1 VVHHRLDWQTYSLV
15 AANDQLLHL
24 HDERLSVVISTRGN
38 VPAIVYWGSF
48 LGENPLHQNLF
59 MRAVLGGGVD
69 LDPPLGIIAQHHD
82 GWLGNPGVEGC
93 FPDGSGSFPHF
104 IISSST
110 NTTTSANF
118 TLRDADLELEL
129 QISVEIHTS
138 GVLSIT
144 GALSNRGSLPYLL
157 HSLRFAL
164 PVPPRAQELLTI
176 GGRWGMEFGE
186 QRTPWVQSTQSVSNN
201 RGRTSHEKWPVV
213 FAGTT
218 QFGEQHGEVWG
229 CHVGWSG
236 NFEITLDGVTE
247 HHKHMLVGEKL
258 NAGELVIHPNDTY
271 SAPTVYAVYSSHGL
285 SFASQ
290 QFHQFVRSGLRHENT
305 PRPVTLNTWEA
316 VYFDHNFETLTKL
329 ADVAAYVG
337 VERFVLDDGWFSGRR
352 NDTAG
357 LGDWIVD
364 SSVWPNGLTPL
375 INHVKSL
382 GMEFGIWCEPEMVN
396 PNSNLYRQH
405 PDWVLH
411 SGASTPITG
420 RNQLVL
426 DMSKNEV
433 RKYLFNC
440 ISQLLDAH
448 DISYVK
454 WDHNRDLVASPAH
467 AQTLGTYELLGQLKE
482 THPRVQFESCAS
494 GGGRVDFG
502 ILPYVDRFWTS
513 DSIDPLDR
521 TLIQR
526 GAQRLMPLE
535 VLGTHIGSP
544 INHIT
549 QRRHSL
555 AFRASTALFGW
566 LGIEWNLLDA
576 SIHERDRLA
585 SVIAQ
590 YKTLRPL
597 LHTGLMFRED
607 HPDSN
612 ILVHGVSAH
621 NQSQSLVSISRLTNG
636 PSSHIDPIRLHQ
648 FDNDAS
654 FIIRPLHLGTPAYA
668 PNRKLPQWLDDG
680 SITMSG
686 RQMREIGVICPPLL
700 PASSLL
706 LHIQKVDA

>member
-1 VVHHRLDWQTYSLV
+1 M

-48 LGENPLHQNLF
+48 LGEKPLHQNLF

-118 TLRDADLELEL
+118 TLRDAGLELEL

-157 HSLRFAL
+157 HSLRIAL

-186 QRTPWVQSTQSVSNN
+186 QRTPWMQSTQSVSNN

-258 NAGELVIHPNDTY
+258 NAGELVIQPNDTY

-482 THPRVQFESCAS
+482 THPWVQFESCAS

-502 ILPYVDRFWTS
+502 ILPFVDRFWTS

-526 GAQRLMPLE
+526 GAQRLMPPE

-585 SVIAQ
+585 SVIAK
-590 YKTLRPL
+590 YKALRPL

-621 NQSQSLVSISRLTNG
+621 NQSQSLVSISRL
-636 PSSHIDPIRLHQ
+636 
-648 FDNDAS
+648 
-654 FIIRPLHLGTPAYA
+654 
-668 PNRKLPQWLDDG
+668 
-680 SITMSG
+680 
-686 RQMREIGVICPPLL
+686 
-700 PASSLL
+700 
-706 LHIQKVDA
+706 

>member
-1 VVHHRLDWQTYSLV
+1 M

-48 LGENPLHQNLF
+48 LGEKPLHQNLF

-118 TLRDADLELEL
+118 TLRDAGLELEL

-157 HSLRFAL
+157 HSLRIAL

-186 QRTPWVQSTQSVSNN
+186 QRTPWMQSTQSVSNN

-258 NAGELVIHPNDTY
+258 NAGELVIQPNDTY

-482 THPRVQFESCAS
+482 THPWVQFESCAS

-502 ILPYVDRFWTS
+502 ILPFVDRFWTS

-526 GAQRLMPLE
+526 GAQRLMPPE

-590 YKTLRPL
+590 YKALRPL

-648 FDNDAS
+648 FDKNAT
-654 FIIRPLHLGTPAYA
+654 FIIKPLHLGTPAFA

-686 RQMREIGVICPPLL
+686 LQMREIGVICPPLL

>member
-1 VVHHRLDWQTYSLV
+1 M

-24 HDERLSVVISTRGN
+24 HDERLSIVISTRGN

-118 TLRDADLELEL
+118 TLRDAGLELEL

-157 HSLRFAL
+157 HSLRIAL

-186 QRTPWVQSTQSVSNN
+186 QRTPWMQSTQSVSNN

-258 NAGELVIHPNDTY
+258 NAGELVIQPNDTY

-329 ADVAAYVG
+329 ADVAANVG

-352 NDTAG
+352 NDAAG

-502 ILPYVDRFWTS
+502 ILPFVDRFWTS

-526 GAQRLMPLE
+526 GAQRLMPPE

-590 YKTLRPL
+590 YKALRPL

-621 NQSQSLVSISRLTNG
+621 NQSQSLVSISRLANG

-648 FDNDAS
+648 FDKNAT
-654 FIIRPLHLGTPAYA
+654 FIIKPLHLGTPAFA

-686 RQMREIGVICPPLL
+686 QQMREIGVICPPLL

>member
-1 VVHHRLDWQTYSLV
+1 ME
-15 AANDQLLHL
+15 ANDQLLHL

-48 LGENPLHQNLF
+48 LGHSPLQLNLF
-59 MRAVLGGGVD
+59 MRAILGGGID

-104 IISSST
+104 INSSSA

-118 TLRDADLELEL
+118 TLRDAELNLDL
-129 QISVEIHTS
+129 QISVDIHTS
-138 GVLSIT
+138 GVLTIT
-144 GALSNRGSLPYLL
+144 GTLSNRGSLPYLL
-157 HSLRFAL
+157 HGLGFAL
-164 PVPPRAQELLTI
+164 PVPPRTQELLTI

-290 QFHQFVRSGLRHENT
+290 QFHQFVRSGLRHENK

-329 ADVAAYVG
+329 ADVAAHVG

-482 THPRVQFESCAS
+482 THPWVQFESCAS

-502 ILPYVDRFWTS
+502 ILPFVDRFWTS

-526 GAQRLMPLE
+526 GAQRLMPPE

-590 YKTLRPL
+590 YKVLRPL

-621 NQSQSLVSISRLTNG
+621 NQSQSLVSISRLANG

-648 FDNDAS
+648 FDKDAT
-654 FIIRPLHLGTPAYA
+654 FIIRPLHLGTPAFA

>member
-1 VVHHRLDWQTYSLV
+1 LDWQTYSLV
-15 AANDQLLHL
+15 AANDQPLHL

-48 LGENPLHQNLF
+48 LGESPLHQNLF

-69 LDPPLGIIAQHHD
+69 LDPPLGIIPQHHD

-110 NTTTSANF
+110 NTSTSANF
-118 TLRDADLELEL
+118 TLHDADLELEL
-129 QISVEIHTS
+129 QISVEIHAS

-144 GALSNRGSLPYLL
+144 GALTNRGSLPYLL

-164 PVPPRAQELLTI
+164 PVPPRAQELLTM

-213 FAGTT
+213 FAGTA

-236 NFEITLDGVTE
+236 NFDITLDGVTE
-247 HHKHMLVGEKL
+247 HHKHILVGEKL
-258 NAGELVIHPNDTY
+258 NAGELVIQPNDTY

-285 SFASQ
+285 STASQ

-305 PRPVTLNTWEA
+305 SRPVTLNTWEA
-316 VYFDHNFETLTKL
+316 VYFDHDFQTLTIL
-329 ADVAAYVG
+329 ADVAASVG

-411 SGASTPITG
+411 SGANTPITG

-433 RKYLFNC
+433 RKYLC
-440 ISQLLDAH
+440 
-448 DISYVK
+448 
-454 WDHNRDLVASPAH
+454 
-467 AQTLGTYELLGQLKE
+467 
-482 THPRVQFESCAS
+482 
-494 GGGRVDFG
+494 
-502 ILPYVDRFWTS
+502 
-513 DSIDPLDR
+513 
-521 TLIQR
+521 
-526 GAQRLMPLE
+526 
-535 VLGTHIGSP
+535 
-544 INHIT
+544 
-549 QRRHSL
+549 
-555 AFRASTALFGW
+555 
-566 LGIEWNLLDA
+566 
-576 SIHERDRLA
+576 
-585 SVIAQ
+585 
-590 YKTLRPL
+590 
-597 LHTGLMFRED
+597 
-607 HPDSN
+607 
-612 ILVHGVSAH
+612 
-621 NQSQSLVSISRLTNG
+621 
-636 PSSHIDPIRLHQ
+636 
-648 FDNDAS
+648 
-654 FIIRPLHLGTPAYA
+654 
-668 PNRKLPQWLDDG
+668 
-680 SITMSG
+680 
-686 RQMREIGVICPPLL
+686 
-700 PASSLL
+700 
-706 LHIQKVDA
+706 

>member
-1 VVHHRLDWQTYSLV
+1 M

-48 LGENPLHQNLF
+48 LGEKPLHQNLF

-118 TLRDADLELEL
+118 TLRDAGLELEL

-157 HSLRFAL
+157 HSLRIAL

-186 QRTPWVQSTQSVSNN
+186 QRTPWMQSTQSVSNN

-258 NAGELVIHPNDTY
+258 NAGELVIQPNDTY

-426 DMSKNEV
+426 DLSKNEV

-482 THPRVQFESCAS
+482 THPWVQFESCAS

-502 ILPYVDRFWTS
+502 ILPFVDRFWTS

-526 GAQRLMPLE
+526 GAQRLMPPE

-590 YKTLRPL
+590 YKALRPL

-621 NQSQSLVSISRLTNG
+621 NQSQSLVSISRLANG

-648 FDNDAS
+648 FDKNAT
-654 FIIRPLHLGTPAYA
+654 FIIKPLHLGTPAFA

>member
-1 VVHHRLDWQTYSLV
+1 M

-118 TLRDADLELEL
+118 TLRDAGLELEL
-129 QISVEIHTS
+129 QISLEIHTS

-157 HSLRFAL
+157 HSLRFVL

-271 SAPTVYAVYSSHGL
+271 SAPTAYAVYSSHGL

-329 ADVAAYVG
+329 ADVAANVG

-502 ILPYVDRFWTS
+502 ILPFVDRFWTS

-526 GAQRLMPLE
+526 GAQRLMPPE

-590 YKTLRPL
+590 YKALRPL

-621 NQSQSLVSISRLTNG
+621 NQSQSLVSISRLANG

-648 FDNDAS
+648 FDKNAT
-654 FIIRPLHLGTPAYA
+654 FIIKPLHLGTPAFA